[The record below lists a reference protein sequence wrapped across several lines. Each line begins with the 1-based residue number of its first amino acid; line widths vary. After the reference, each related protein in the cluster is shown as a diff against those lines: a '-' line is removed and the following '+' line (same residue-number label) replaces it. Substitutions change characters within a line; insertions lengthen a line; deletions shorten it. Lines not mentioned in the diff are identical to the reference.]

1 MTEGVTDEN
10 IGSSKLGDL
19 TDEWDFVVNPVN
31 VNKDA
36 NLNIVLLI
44 INNMTPLCRLLVD
57 IPCNYS
63 YSFTARQVVIVCDIV
78 VMDIVETDGV
88 LTTCS
93 CQNNHYFPTILLSK
107 NNHRTQ

>member
-1 MTEGVTDEN
+1 M
-10 IGSSKLGDL
+10 
-19 TDEWDFVVNPVN
+19 NPVN

-93 CQNNHYFPTILLSK
+93 CQNNRYVPTILLSK